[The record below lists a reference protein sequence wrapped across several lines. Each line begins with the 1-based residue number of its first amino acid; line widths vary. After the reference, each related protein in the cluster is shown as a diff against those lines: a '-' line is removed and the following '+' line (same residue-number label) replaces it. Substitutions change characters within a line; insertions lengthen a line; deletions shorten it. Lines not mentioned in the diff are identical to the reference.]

1 MERKSFSFYQSFY
14 EWIKLLDDEQRLKA
28 YDYIV
33 TYGIMWKEPKEEKSA
48 AYMIYILAKP
58 HIDANNKKYVRR
70 LNTLNERA
78 LSSNKEQNG

>member
-28 YDYIV
+28 YDYII
-33 TYGIMWKEPKEEKSA
+33 TYGITWKEPEEEKSV

-70 LNTLNERA
+70 LKTLNEKI
-78 LSSNKEQNG
+78 LSSNNEQDG